1 MKNPNLTFN
10 VEKWDNESNAL
21 KICDEEGKLV
31 RYYGMIEFEEK
42 SIEKF
47 ADKLRG
53 SEYSIICIDEYVY
66 DFIHCFD
73 K

>member
-1 MKNPNLTFN
+1 M
-10 VEKWDNESNAL
+10 